1 MTKPWELHEA
11 TIKKL
16 YAENTLA
23 VVRKTMID
31 KYNFKAS
38 TRAYRG
44 RLIKWGVRKY
54 NCRRRS
60 DCASISAGSPDS
72 SMSGSETGSP
82 ILSQPT
88 VETSQDFAGY
98 SASGYMRDSQPR
110 MSNQL
115 GNSYDTTNMETPRAY
130 TERNRTLVSPTQ
142 EVHGWHGSPTQP
154 VSPPTSFA
162 HATTVVASGSLYGYQ
177 PLSPAQSTYSP
188 VAYESEQTIC
198 DRQQSYPL
206 MPTRQYGTSHGD
218 PTYFPMRDYGHG
230 HRSAGIDSFGS
241 TGDQVTRHNATR

>member
-1 MTKPWELHEA
+1 
-11 TIKKL
+11 
-16 YAENTLA
+16 
-23 VVRKTMID
+23 
-31 KYNFKAS
+31 
-38 TRAYRG
+38 
-44 RLIKWGVRKY
+44 
-54 NCRRRS
+54 
-60 DCASISAGSPDS
+60 
-72 SMSGSETGSP
+72 MSGSETGSP

-130 TERNRTLVSPTQ
+130 TERYAMKYSLSKTKTRADYPSYGRNRTLVSPTQ